1 MSKQQRTLK
10 KIIPTH
16 VLSPSKG
23 IIAVFVLVLLLLCGL
38 TVYISALPKFIGDQE
53 TVILGQSRFVPGSQ
67 AALRVAVRDV
77 RDASPVAGAALQ
89 VSMRPQSDVLS
100 SSKGGGKAITLFEGT
115 TDEHG
120 TADVSFQVPDAEDPA
135 QNLIIETRSDLGHDE
150 LERPITVK
158 RDYKVLLTTDKPLYQ
173 PGQTIHIR
181 ALALGAFDLHPA
193 EGQPVEFV
201 VADGKGNKVF
211 RKTVTTS
218 QYGIAAVDFVLAD
231 EVNTGRYKISAELE
245 KVSSERTVTVQHYV
259 LPKFKIDVETDK
271 SFYRPGDLVSGKL
284 TVYYFF
290 GKPVEEG
297 QVTIKGYTFDIE
309 RQQAINIQ
317 GVTDEEG
324 VFEFEFTLPDYFV
337 ASGLEGGISQ
347 FIMEI
352 AVQDQAEHIE
362 RTALSLPVAQESIVI
377 EAVPESG
384 ELKPGVEN
392 ILYIATVYPDGAPA
406 QCDVTVD
413 AEGQTFRLTTGE
425 YGLGE
430 LRLTPDR
437 PYMQLLITARD
448 EMGHTATLEHYVEGR
463 WEDEYVLLRPE
474 RVSYQVGETLHLE
487 VFASAPVGTAYL
499 DIVREGQTISTR
511 SLDIKNGRAE
521 AGVDLTADMFGT
533 LELHAY
539 KILRTGHIA
548 RDTRL
553 VVVDAANDLSLAISG
568 DQDTYLPGG
577 TAAIS
582 FQVSDKEGQ
591 SVPAAIGVSVVDE
604 ALFALA
610 EQDPGFAKIYFLLE
624 KELQQPKYQIKGF
637 TWGQV
642 MRENL
647 QPSRPDLRE
656 AQDTSAKAALALA
669 AERSFSLSGNS
680 HAEKAQRIEK
690 QQQRY
695 FKAVA
700 KAIFPFTVLLPL
712 GMALLTLV
720 SIRERRVIGLSL
732 MISLLLL
739 LIFACFLTIIP
750 VPDWAGPSPL
760 DKLGY
765 LLSEAGEGL
774 LCVIPVA
781 LLSGLVGLIVLVVH
795 AVREPDRPLG
805 WKLLLLLAYIVLL
818 PLLIYALIQ
827 SNWEPD
833 GTWAIVFL
841 IAYLL
846 ISASFVVHGVGFG
859 VKRRTGMAVAAFL
872 AAGFAFF
879 LILFPVA
886 PLYMMQGAQ
895 PPSVGFDA
903 GMRQAVPE
911 MPMSAGAPPMATPA
925 AMPTAVA
932 EEKGAG
938 AGAEQKEMPRLR
950 QYFPEALY
958 WNPEAVTDEN
968 GHLTLEIPMADSIT
982 TWRLTALASAQE
994 GQLGSATAGIRV
1006 FQDFFVDIDLPVY
1019 FTQGD
1024 EVSVPIAVYNYLPQA
1039 QTVQLTLTQEEWFEL
1054 LPALPVPSGVEGS
1067 TAEGD
1072 EAEKELFIEA
1082 DDVEVVYFRIRVVQ
1096 FGTHSL
1102 TMTALGEHM
1111 SDAIRRSITVY
1122 PDGKQ
1127 LEATFSDRLPAL
1139 SPAEG
1144 EEPMEKTVTIPAEAI
1159 NGTAKITCKIY
1170 PGVLSQ
1176 VVEGLEKLL
1185 RLPHG

>member
-1 MSKQQRTLK
+1 MSKQK
-10 KIIPTH
+10 KIT
-16 VLSPSKG
+16 LT
-23 IIAVFVLVLLLLCGL
+23 IIATAALILLLLCGL
-38 TVYISALPKFIGDQE
+38 TAYVSALPQFISDQE
-53 TVILGQSRFVPGSQ
+53 TVILGQSHFVPGSQ

-77 RDASPVAGAALQ
+77 RDASPVAGAALK
-89 VSMRPQSDVLS
+89 VSMRPQS
-100 SSKGGGKAITLFEGT
+100 GGKAVVLFEGT
-115 TDEHG
+115 TDKHG
-120 TADVSFQVPDAEDPA
+120 TADVNFQVPEAEDPA

-150 LERPITVK
+150 LERSVTVK

-231 EVNTGRYKISAELE
+231 EVNIGRYKISAELE
-245 KVSSERTVTVQHYV
+245 KVTSERTVTVQHYV

-271 SFYRPGDLVSGKL
+271 NFYRPGDRVSGKL
-284 TVYYFF
+284 DVTYFF

-297 QVTIKGYTFDIE
+297 QVTIEGYTFDIE

-317 GVTDEEG
+317 GKTDEEG
-324 VFEFEFTLPDYFV
+324 DFEFEFTLPDYFV
-337 ASGLEGGISQ
+337 ASGLEGGLSQ

-406 QCDVTVD
+406 QCAVTVD
-413 AEGQTFRLTTGE
+413 AEGRTLRLTTGQ

-430 LRLTPDR
+430 LRFTPNQ
-437 PYMQLLITARD
+437 PYLDVVVTARD
-448 EMGHTATLEHYVEGR
+448 EMGHTATLERYIEGR
-463 WEDEYVLLRPE
+463 WDEEYVLLRPE
-474 RVSYQVGETLHLE
+474 RVSYRVGETMRLE
-487 VFASAPVGTAYL
+487 VLTSAPVGTAYL

-511 SLDIKNGRAE
+511 SLDIEKGRTE
-521 AGVDLTADMFGT
+521 ADVDLTADMFGT

-539 KILRTGHIA
+539 KILRTGNIT

-582 FQVSDKEGQ
+582 FQVSDTVGQ
-591 SVPAAIGVSVVDE
+591 PVPAAIGVSVVDE

-637 TWGQV
+637 TWEQV

-647 QPSRPDLRE
+647 RPSRPDLQQ

-669 AERSFSLSGNS
+669 AERSFGLSGNS
-680 HAEKAQRIEK
+680 HDEKEQRIQE
-690 QQQRY
+690 QQQSY
-695 FKAVA
+695 FKGVA
-700 KAIFPFTVLLPL
+700 RAIFTFTLLLPL
-712 GMALLTLV
+712 GMVALTLL
-720 SIRERRVIGLSL
+720 SIREGKVIGLSL

-739 LIFACFLTIIP
+739 LFFACLLTIIP
-750 VPDWAGPSPL
+750 VPEWYGSGPL

-765 LLSEAGEGL
+765 LLNQAGEGL

-781 LLSGLVGLIVLVVH
+781 LLSGLVGVIVLAVH
-795 AVREPDRPLG
+795 AVRKPDRLLG
-805 WKLLLLLAYIVLL
+805 WKLLLLLAYNVLL
-818 PLLIYALIQ
+818 ALLIYALIRAGG
-827 SNWEPD
+827 EPD
-833 GTWAIVFL
+833 EGWIIASL

-846 ISASFVVHGVGFG
+846 IPASFVVHGVGFG
-859 VKRRTGMAVAAFL
+859 VKRQGRMAVASLL
-872 AAGFAFF
+872 AVGFASFGSIVVP
-879 LILFPVA
+879 LALMGPVVGGV
-886 PLYMMQGAQ
+886 YSSTVMSYS
-895 PPSVGFDA
+895 PP
-903 GMRQAVPE
+903 GMGRDFAVPMVEQAVP
-911 MPMSAGAPPMATPA
+911 SWAGAPTPSP
-925 AMPTAVA
+925 MPTTVA
-932 EEKGAG
+932 EEKEAGAK
-938 AGAEQKEMPRLR
+938 AGAEKETPRLR
-950 QYFPEALY
+950 QWFPEALY

-968 GHLTLEIPMADSIT
+968 GHLTLGVPMADSIT

-1039 QTVQLTLTQEEWFEL
+1039 QTVKLTLTQEDWFEL
-1054 LPALPVPSGVEGS
+1054 L
-1067 TAEGD
+1067 D
-1072 EAEKELFIEA
+1072 EAEKELFIES

-1096 FGTHSL
+1096 FGSHSL
-1102 TMTALGEHM
+1102 TMTALGERM

-1127 LEATFSDRLPAL
+1127 LEATCSDRL
-1139 SPAEG
+1139 
-1144 EEPMEKTVTIPAEAI
+1144 EEPVEKTVTIPAEAI
-1159 NGTAKITCKIY
+1159 NGTANITCKIY

>member
-1 MSKQQRTLK
+1 MSKQK
-10 KIIPTH
+10 KITLTIVAVV
-16 VLSPSKG
+16 VL
-23 IIAVFVLVLLLLCGL
+23 ALVLLCGL
-38 TVYISALPKFIGDQE
+38 TVYISVLPQFIGDQE

-77 RDASPVAGAALQ
+77 RDASPVTGAALK
-89 VSMRPQSDVLS
+89 VSMRPQS
-100 SSKGGGKAITLFEGT
+100 GGKAVVLFEGT
-115 TDEHG
+115 TNEHG
-120 TADVSFQVPDAEDPA
+120 TADVSFQVPETEDPA
-135 QNLIIETRSDLGHDE
+135 QNLIIETRSDLGRDE
-150 LERPITVK
+150 LERPVTVK

-173 PGQTIHIR
+173 PGQIIHIR

-193 EGQPVEFV
+193 EDQTVEFV

-211 RKTVTTS
+211 RKKVTTS

-245 KVSSERTVTVQHYV
+245 KTSSERTVTVQHYV
-259 LPKFKIDVETDK
+259 LPKFKMDVETDK
-271 SFYRPGDLVSGKL
+271 SFYRPGDLVSGKM

-297 QVTIKGYTFDIE
+297 QVTIEGYTFDIE

-317 GVTDEEG
+317 GKTDEEG

-392 ILYIATVYPDGAPA
+392 IVYVATVYPDGAPA
-406 QCDVTVD
+406 QCDVTVN

-430 LRLTPDR
+430 LRLTPNQ
-437 PYMQLLITARD
+437 PHMYFVITARD
-448 EMGHTATLEHYVEGR
+448 EMGHTATLEHSIEGR
-463 WEDEYVLLRPE
+463 WDEEYVLLRPE
-474 RVSYQVGETLHLE
+474 RVSYRVGETMHLE
-487 VFASAPVGTAYL
+487 VFTSAPVGTAYL
-499 DIVREGQTISTR
+499 DIVREGQTVSTR
-511 SLDIKNGRAE
+511 SLDIKDGRAE
-521 AGVDLTADMFGT
+521 ADVDLTADMFGT

-539 KILRTGHIA
+539 KILTAGNIT

-553 VVVDAANDLSLAISG
+553 VVVDAANDLSLAITG

-582 FQVSDKEGQ
+582 FQVSDIGGQ
-591 SVPAAIGVSVVDE
+591 PVPAAIGISVVDE

-642 MRENL
+642 MREDL
-647 QPSRPDLRE
+647 RPSRPDLRE

-669 AERSFSLSGNS
+669 AERSFSLSANS
-680 HAEKAQRIEK
+680 HDEKEQLIQK
-690 QQQRY
+690 QQQSY
-695 FKAVA
+695 FKGVA
-700 KAIFPFTVLLPL
+700 KAIFPFTLLLPL

-720 SIRERRVIGLSL
+720 SIREGRVIGLSL

-750 VPDWAGPSPL
+750 VPGWYGPSLL

-765 LLSEAGEGL
+765 LLGEASEGL
-774 LCVIPVA
+774 LCLAPIA
-781 LLSGLVGLIVLVVH
+781 LLSGLVGLIVLAVH

-805 WKLLLLLAYIVLL
+805 WKLLLLLAYIILL

-827 SNWEPD
+827 ANQEPD
-833 GTWAIVFL
+833 EGWVIVFL

-846 ISASFVVHGVGFG
+846 ISASFVVRGVGFG
-859 VKRRTGMAVAAFL
+859 VKRRAGMAVAAFL
-872 AAGFAFF
+872 AAGFAFVGPIAGPV
-879 LILFPVA
+879 LIGPAVGGVFSGVVSSYSA
-886 PLYMMQGAQ
+886 PGMQRDLAV
-895 PPSVGFDA
+895 PIAPMAA
-903 GMRQAVPE
+903 GMP
-911 MPMSAGAPPMATPA
+911 SATPA
-925 AMPTAVA
+925 PMPTAVA

-938 AGAEQKEMPRLR
+938 ARAGAEAEQQEMPRLR

-1024 EVSVPIAVYNYLPQA
+1024 EVSVPIAVYNYLPQP
-1039 QTVQLTLTQEEWFEL
+1039 QTVQLTLTQEDWFEL
-1054 LPALPVPSGVEGS
+1054 L
-1067 TAEGD
+1067 D
-1072 EAEKELFIEA
+1072 EAEKELFIES

-1127 LEATFSDRLPAL
+1127 LEATFSDRL
-1139 SPAEG
+1139 
-1144 EEPMEKTVTIPAEAI
+1144 EEPVEKTVTIPAEAI
-1159 NGTAKITCKIY
+1159 NGTANITCKIY

-1176 VVEGLEKLL
+1176 VVEGLETLL

>member
-1 MSKQQRTLK
+1 MSRQK
-10 KIIPTH
+10 KITLTI
-16 VLSPSKG
+16 VV
-23 IIAVFVLVLLLLCGL
+23 IAVLVLMLLCGL
-38 TVYISALPKFIGDQE
+38 TAYISALPKFIGDQE

-89 VSMRPQSDVLS
+89 VSMRPQS
-100 SSKGGGKAITLFEGT
+100 GGKAITLFEGT

-120 TADVSFQVPDAEDPA
+120 TADVSFQVPEAEDPA

-150 LERPITVK
+150 LERPVTVK

-218 QYGIAAVDFVLAD
+218 QYGIAAVDFLLAD

-245 KVSSERTVTVQHYV
+245 KTSSERTVTVQHYV
-259 LPKFKIDVETDK
+259 LPKFKIDIETDK

-290 GKPVEEG
+290 GKPVEAG
-297 QVTIKGYTFDIE
+297 QVTIEGYTFDIE

-347 FIMEI
+347 FIVEI

-377 EAVPESG
+377 ETVPESG
-384 ELKPGVEN
+384 ELKPGMEN

-406 QCDVTVD
+406 QCNVTVD

-448 EMGHTATLEHYVEGR
+448 EMGHTATLEHYMEGR

-474 RVSYQVGETLHLE
+474 RVSYRVGETLHLE

-521 AGVDLTADMFGT
+521 ADVDLTADMFGT

-582 FQVSDKEGQ
+582 FQVSDKDGQ

-647 QPSRPDLRE
+647 RPSRPDLRE

-680 HAEKAQRIEK
+680 HDEKAQRIQK
-690 QQQRY
+690 QQQSY

-700 KAIFPFTVLLPL
+700 KAIFPFTLLLPL
-712 GMALLTLV
+712 GMALLTLA

-739 LIFACFLTIIP
+739 LTFACFLTAIP
-750 VPDWAGPSPL
+750 VPDWVGPSPL

-765 LLSEAGEGL
+765 LLEEAGEGL
-774 LCVIPVA
+774 ICLAPVA
-781 LLSGLVGLIVLVVH
+781 LLSGLVGLIVLAVH
-795 AVREPDRPLG
+795 AVRQPDRPLG

-818 PLLIYALIQ
+818 PLLIYALIRADQ
-827 SNWEPD
+827 EPD
-833 GTWAIVFL
+833 EGWIIAFL

-846 ISASFVVHGVGFG
+846 ISASFVVRGVGFG

-872 AAGFAFF
+872 AAGFAF
-879 LILFPVA
+879 LGPIVLLVGPVIGGTFSNVVS
-886 PLYMMQGAQ
+886 YS
-895 PPSVGFDA
+895 PP

-911 MPMSAGAPPMATPA
+911 MAMPLSAGAPSSTPA
-925 AMPTAVA
+925 PMPTAVA
-932 EEKGAG
+932 EEKEAGAD

-950 QYFPEALY
+950 QWFPEALY

-1054 LPALPVPSGVEGS
+1054 L
-1067 TAEGD
+1067 D

-1127 LEATFSDRLPAL
+1127 LEATFSDRL
-1139 SPAEG
+1139 
-1144 EEPMEKTVTIPAEAI
+1144 EESVEKTVTIPAEAI

>member
-1 MSKQQRTLK
+1 MSKHKRITLA
-10 KIIPTH
+10 
-16 VLSPSKG
+16 
-23 IIAVFVLVLLLLCGL
+23 IIAVVVLVLVLLCSL
-38 TVYISALPKFIGDQE
+38 TVYVSALPQFISDQE
-53 TVILGQSRFVPGSQ
+53 TVVLGQSRFVPGSQ
-67 AALRVAVRDV
+67 AALRVAVRNV
-77 RDASPVAGAALQ
+77 RDASPVAGAALK
-89 VSMRPQSDVLS
+89 VSMRPQS
-100 SSKGGGKAITLFEGT
+100 GGQAVVLFEGT

-120 TADVSFQVPDAEDPA
+120 TADVSFQVPETDDPA
-135 QNLIIETRSDLGHDE
+135 QSLIIETRSDLGQDE
-150 LERPITVK
+150 LERPVTVR
-158 RDYKVLLTTDKPLYQ
+158 RDYKLLLTTDKPLYQ
-173 PGQTIHIR
+173 PGQTIHLR

-193 EGQPVEFV
+193 GDQPVEFV

-211 RKTVTTS
+211 RKKVTTS

-231 EVNTGRYKISAELE
+231 EVNTGRYKISAELG
-245 KVSSERTVTVQHYV
+245 KTISERTVTVQHYV
-259 LPKFKIDVETDK
+259 LPKFKIDIETDK
-271 SFYRPGDLVSGKL
+271 SFYRPGDRVSGKL
-284 TVYYFF
+284 NAYYFF

-297 QVTIKGYTFDIE
+297 QVTIEGYTFDIE

-317 GVTDEEG
+317 GKTDEEG

-347 FIMEI
+347 FIMEV

-362 RTALSLPVAQESIVI
+362 RTALSLPVAQESIII

-392 ILYIATVYPDGAPA
+392 IVYIATVYPDGAPA
-406 QCDVTVD
+406 QCEVTVD
-413 AEGQTFRLTTGE
+413 AEGQTFHLTTGE

-430 LRLTPDR
+430 LRFTPNR
-437 PYMQLLITARD
+437 PSMYFVITARD
-448 EMGHTATLEHYVEGR
+448 EMGHTATVERSLEGR
-463 WEDEYVLLRPE
+463 WENEYILLRPE
-474 RVSYQVGETLHLE
+474 RVSYRVGETMHLE
-487 VFASAPVGTAYL
+487 VFTSAPVGSVYL

-511 SLDIKNGRAE
+511 SLDIEKGRAE
-521 AGVDLTADMFGT
+521 ADVDLTADMFGT

-553 VVVDAANDLSLAISG
+553 VVVDVANDLSLAITS

-582 FQVSDKEGQ
+582 FQVRDAGGRPM
-591 SVPAAIGVSVVDE
+591 PAAIGVSVVDE

-642 MRENL
+642 MQVPTAE
-647 QPSRPDLRE
+647 PALRE
-656 AQDTSAKAALALA
+656 AKDTSAKAALALA
-669 AERSFSLSGNS
+669 AERSFTLSGNS
-680 HAEKAQRIEK
+680 HDEKAQRIQE
-690 QQQRY
+690 QQQSY
-695 FKAVA
+695 FKGVA
-700 KAIFPFTVLLPL
+700 KVIFPFTLLLPL
-712 GMALLTLV
+712 GMVALTLL
-720 SIRERRVIGLSL
+720 SIREGRVIGLSL

-739 LIFACFLTIIP
+739 MALVCFLTIIP
-750 VPDWAGPSPL
+750 VPGWYGSGPL
-760 DKLGY
+760 DRLGY
-765 LLSEAGEGL
+765 LLDQVGEGL

-781 LLSGLVGLIVLVVH
+781 LLSGLVGLIMLAIH
-795 AVREPDRPLG
+795 AVRQPDRPLG
-805 WKLLLLLAYIVLL
+805 WKLLLLLAYVVLL
-818 PLLIYALIQ
+818 PLLIYALIRGGQ
-827 SNWEPD
+827 EPD
-833 GTWAIVFL
+833 EGWIIAFL

-846 ISASFVVHGVGFG
+846 ISASFVVRGVGFLFTPAG
-859 VKRRTGMAVAAFL
+859 SPSAPAGFGIRRVGMAVAAFL
-872 AAGFAFF
+872 AAGFTFF

-886 PLYMMQGAQ
+886 LLAAGGPMMLGA
-895 PPSVGFDA
+895 PGAAFDA
-903 GMRQAVPE
+903 GVRRYGL
-911 MPMSAGAPPMATPA
+911 SAPPVVQMAAVTPA
-925 AMPTAVA
+925 PMPTAALA
-932 EEKGAG
+932 EEAAQEKKAG
-938 AGAEQKEMPRLR
+938 AGAEQPEMPRLR
-950 QYFPEALY
+950 QWFPEALY
-958 WNPEAVTDEN
+958 WNPQAVTDEN
-968 GHLTLEIPMADSIT
+968 GHLTLEIPLADSIT
-982 TWRLTALASAQE
+982 TWRLTALASAQQ

-1039 QTVQLTLTQEEWFEL
+1039 QTVKLTLTQEDWFEL
-1054 LPALPVPSGVEGS
+1054 L
-1067 TAEGD
+1067 D
-1072 EAEKELFIEA
+1072 EAEKELFIES
-1082 DDVEVVYFRIRVVQ
+1082 DDVEVVYFRIRVVR

-1102 TMTALGEHM
+1102 TMTALGERM

-1127 LEATFSDRLPAL
+1127 LEATCSDRL
-1139 SPAEG
+1139 EG
-1144 EEPMEKTVTIPAEAI
+1144 PVEKTVTIPAEAI
-1159 NGTAKITCKIY
+1159 NGTANITCKIY

>member
-1 MSKQQRTLK
+1 MSKQK
-10 KIIPTH
+10 KITLAI
-16 VLSPSKG
+16 VA
-23 IIAVFVLVLLLLCGL
+23 AVALVLLLLCGL
-38 TVYISALPKFIGDQE
+38 TVYISALPSLISDQE
-53 TVILGQSRFVPGSQ
+53 TVILGQSRFVPGSR
-67 AALRVAVRDV
+67 AALRVAVRNV
-77 RDASPVAGAALQ
+77 RDASPVAEAALK
-89 VSMRPQSDVLS
+89 VSMRPQS
-100 SSKGGGKAITLFEGT
+100 GGKAITLFEGT
-115 TDEHG
+115 TDQHG
-120 TADVSFQVPDAEDPA
+120 TADVSFQVPETDDPA
-135 QNLIIETRSDLGHDE
+135 QDLIIETRSDLGHDR
-150 LERPITVK
+150 LERPVTVR

-193 EGQPVEFV
+193 EGQTVEFV

-211 RKTVTTS
+211 RKKVTTS

-245 KVSSERTVTVQHYV
+245 KTSSERTVTVQHYV
-259 LPKFKIDVETDK
+259 LPKFKVDVETDR
-271 SFYRPGDLVSGKL
+271 SFYRPGDRVSGRL
-284 TVYYFF
+284 TARYFF

-297 QVTIKGYTFDIE
+297 QVTIEGYTFDIE
-309 RQQAINIQ
+309 RQQAINVQ
-317 GVTDEEG
+317 GKTDAEG

-362 RTALSLPVAQESIVI
+362 RTALSLPVAQESILI

-406 QCDVTVD
+406 QCAVMVNAD
-413 AEGQTFRLTTGE
+413 GQIFSLTTGK

-430 LRLTPDR
+430 LRFTPSQ
-437 PYMQLLITARD
+437 PYVNLVITARD
-448 EMGHTATLEHYVEGR
+448 EMGHTATVERSIQGT
-463 WEDEYVLLRPE
+463 WSEEYVLLRPE
-474 RVSYQVGETLHLE
+474 RASYRVGETMHLE
-487 VFASAPVGTAYL
+487 VFSSPPSVPPGRGEERGVGTAYL

-511 SLDIKNGRAE
+511 SLDIEKGRAE
-521 AGVDLTADMFGT
+521 ADVDLTADMFGT

-539 KILRTGHIA
+539 KILTTGNIA

-553 VVVDAANDLSLAISG
+553 VVVDAANDLSLAITG
-568 DQDTYLPGG
+568 DQESYLPGG

-582 FQVSDKEGQ
+582 FQVSDRGGRP
-591 SVPAAIGVSVVDE
+591 VPAAIGISVVDE

-624 KELQQPKYQIKGF
+624 KELQQPRYQIKGF

-642 MRENL
+642 MQVPPAGQVDNL
-647 QPSRPDLRE
+647 SLRE

-669 AERSFSLSGNS
+669 AERSFTLSGNS
-680 HAEKAQRIEK
+680 HDEKAQRIQE
-690 QQQRY
+690 QQQSY
-695 FKAVA
+695 FKGVA
-700 KAIFPFTVLLPL
+700 RVIFPFTLLLPL
-712 GMALLTLV
+712 GMVALTLL
-720 SIRERRVIGLSL
+720 SIREGKAIGLSL
-732 MISLLLL
+732 MVSLLLL
-739 LIFACFLTIIP
+739 LFFACFLTIIP
-750 VPDWAGPSPL
+750 VPEWYGSSPL
-760 DKLGY
+760 DRLGY
-765 LLSEAGEGL
+765 LLDRAGEGL

-781 LLSGLVGLIVLVVH
+781 LLAGLVGMIVLAVH
-795 AVREPDRPLG
+795 AVRGPDRPLG
-805 WKLLLLLAYIVLL
+805 WKLLLLLAYTALL
-818 PLLIYALIQ
+818 PLLIYALIRADQ
-827 SNWEPD
+827 EPD
-833 GTWAIVFL
+833 EGWIIVSL

-846 ISASFVVHGVGFG
+846 VSASFVVRGVGFG
-859 VKRRTGMAVAAFL
+859 VKRQAGMAVAAFL
-872 AAGFAFF
+872 AVGFAFF
-879 LILFPVA
+879 NPIIVFLVLLGPFVGGVYSSPVMFYGA
-886 PLYMMQGAQ
+886 P
-895 PPSVGFDA
+895 
-903 GMRQAVPE
+903 GMRQAVP
-911 MPMSAGAPPMATPA
+911 MVDMAAPMVKGVPAATPA
-925 AMPTAVA
+925 PAAA
-932 EEKGAG
+932 EIGKEKEAG
-938 AGAEQKEMPRLR
+938 AGAEQPEMPRLR
-950 QYFPEALY
+950 QWFPEALY
-958 WNPEAVTDEN
+958 WNPEAITDEN
-968 GHLTLEIPMADSIT
+968 GHLTLEIPLADSIT
-982 TWRLTALASAQE
+982 TWRLTALASAQQ

-1039 QTVQLTLTQEEWFEL
+1039 QTVRLTLTEEDWFEL
-1054 LPALPVPSGVEGS
+1054 L
-1067 TAEGD
+1067 D
-1072 EAEKELFIEA
+1072 EAEKELFIES

-1102 TMTALGEHM
+1102 TMTALGERM

-1127 LEATFSDRLPAL
+1127 LEATCSDRL
-1139 SPAEG
+1139 EG
-1144 EEPMEKTVTIPAEAI
+1144 PVEKTVTIPAEAI
-1159 NGTAKITCKIY
+1159 NGTANITCKIY

>member
-1 MSKQQRTLK
+1 MSKQKKTTLS
-10 KIIPTH
+10 IVAIV
-16 VLSPSKG
+16 VLMM
-23 IIAVFVLVLLLLCGL
+23 VLLCGL
-38 TVYISALPKFIGDQE
+38 TAYISALPKFISDQE

-77 RDASPVAGAALQ
+77 HDASPVAGATLK
-89 VSMRPQSDVLS
+89 VSMRPQS
-100 SSKGGGKAITLFEGT
+100 GGKAVTLFEGT
-115 TDEHG
+115 TNGHG
-120 TADVSFQVPDAEDPA
+120 TADVSFQVPETEDPA
-135 QNLIIETRSDLGHDE
+135 QNLIIETRSDLGRDE
-150 LERPITVK
+150 LERPVTVK
-158 RDYKVLLTTDKPLYQ
+158 RDHKVLLTTDKPLYQ

-193 EGQPVEFV
+193 AGQTVEFV

-211 RKTVTTS
+211 RKKVTTS

-245 KVSSERTVTVQHYV
+245 KTSPSTGSGQGSERTVTVQHYV
-259 LPKFKIDVETDK
+259 LPKFKTDIETDK

-297 QVTIKGYTFDIE
+297 QVTIEGYTFDIE

-317 GVTDEEG
+317 GVTDQEG

-392 ILYIATVYPDGAPA
+392 IVYIATVYPDGAPA

-413 AEGQTFRLTTGE
+413 TEEGETFRLTTGE

-430 LRLTPDR
+430 LRFTPDR
-437 PYMQLLITARD
+437 PYMYMVITARD
-448 EMGHTATLEHYVEGR
+448 EMCHTATLEHHLEGR
-463 WEDEYVLLRPE
+463 WENEYVLLRPE
-474 RVSYQVGETLHLE
+474 RVSYRVGETMHLE

-511 SLDIKNGRAE
+511 SLDIEDGRAE
-521 AGVDLTADMFGT
+521 ADVDLTADMFGT

-539 KILRTGHIA
+539 KILTAGNIT

-553 VVVDAANDLSLAISG
+553 VVVDAANDLSLAITG

-582 FQVSDKEGQ
+582 FQVSDAGDQ
-591 SVPAAIGVSVVDE
+591 PVPAAIGVSVVDE

-642 MRENL
+642 MQVSPEEPTLR
-647 QPSRPDLRE
+647 QAQDAALRE

-680 HAEKAQRIEK
+680 HDEKAQRIEK
-690 QQQRY
+690 QQQSY
-695 FKAVA
+695 FKGVA
-700 KAIFPFTVLLPL
+700 KVIFPFTLLLPL

-732 MISLLLL
+732 MITLLLL
-739 LIFACFLTIIP
+739 LFFACFLTAIP
-750 VPDWAGPSPL
+750 VPDWYGPSPL

-765 LLSEAGEGL
+765 LLGEAGEGL

-781 LLSGLVGLIVLVVH
+781 LLSGLVGMIVLAVH

-818 PLLIYALIQ
+818 PLLIYALIRANQ
-827 SNWEPD
+827 EPD
-833 GTWAIVFL
+833 EGWIIAFV

-846 ISASFVVHGVGFG
+846 VPASFVVRGIGFG
-859 VKRRTGMAVAAFL
+859 VKRQTGMAVAAFL
-872 AAGFAFF
+872 AAGLAFF
-879 LILFPVA
+879 SFGA
-886 PLYMMQGAQ
+886 PLLVGPVVGSTFSNVVSYS
-895 PPSVGFDA
+895 PPGMGRDFAVPMLEQAAPLSA
-903 GMRQAVPE
+903 GMP
-911 MPMSAGAPPMATPA
+911 APTPAPMA
-925 AMPTAVA
+925 TAVA
-932 EEKGAG
+932 EKKEAGAR
-938 AGAEQKEMPRLR
+938 AGAEKKEMPRLR
-950 QYFPEALY
+950 QWFPEALY

-1039 QTVQLTLTQEEWFEL
+1039 QTVKLTLTQEDWFEL
-1054 LPALPVPSGVEGS
+1054 L
-1067 TAEGD
+1067 D
-1072 EAEKELFIEA
+1072 EAEKELFIES

-1127 LEATFSDRLPAL
+1127 LEATFSDRL
-1139 SPAEG
+1139 EG
-1144 EEPMEKTVTIPAEAI
+1144 SVDKTVTIPAEAI

>member
-1 MSKQQRTLK
+1 MSKQK
-10 KIIPTH
+10 KL
-16 VLSPSKG
+16 VL
-23 IIAVFVLVLLLLCGL
+23 ITIAAFVLILVLLCGL
-38 TVYISALPKFIGDQE
+38 TAYISALPKFIGDQE
-53 TVILGQSRFVPGSQ
+53 TVILGQSRFVPGSR

-77 RDASPVAGAALQ
+77 RDASPVAGAALK
-89 VSMRPQSDVLS
+89 VSMRPQS
-100 SSKGGGKAITLFEGT
+100 GGKAVVLFEGT

-120 TADVSFQVPDAEDPA
+120 TANVTFQVPETEDPA
-135 QNLIIETRSDLGHDE
+135 QNLIIESRSDLGYDKME
-150 LERPITVK
+150 QPVTVK

-193 EGQPVEFV
+193 GGQPVEFV

-211 RKTVTTS
+211 RKKVTTS
-218 QYGIAAVDFVLAD
+218 RYGIAAVDFVLAD
-231 EVNTGRYKISAELE
+231 EVNTGRYKISAKLE
-245 KVSSERTVTVQHYV
+245 KTSSERTVTVQHYV

-284 TVYYFF
+284 TAYYFF

-297 QVTIKGYTFDIE
+297 QVTIEGYTFDIE
-309 RQQAINIQ
+309 RQQAVALQ
-317 GVTDEEG
+317 GETDEEG

-337 ASGLEGGISQ
+337 AGGLEGGISQ

-362 RTALSLPVAQESIVI
+362 RTALSLPVAQESIII
-377 EAVPESG
+377 EVVPESG
-384 ELKPGVEN
+384 ELKPELEN
-392 ILYIATVYPDGAPA
+392 IVYIATAYPDGAPA
-406 QCDVTVD
+406 QCEVTVD
-413 AEGQTFRLTTGE
+413 AEGQIFHLTTGE

-437 PYMQLLITARD
+437 PYVHLVITARD
-448 EMGHTATLEHYVEGR
+448 EMGHTATLERYLEGR
-463 WEDEYVLLRPE
+463 WESEHILLRPE
-474 RVSYQVGETLHLE
+474 RASYRVGETMRLE
-487 VFASAPVGTAYL
+487 VFTSAPVGTAYL

-511 SLDIKNGRAE
+511 SLEVKEGRAE
-521 AGVDLTADMFGT
+521 AYVDLTADMFGT

-539 KILRTGHIA
+539 KILRTGHIV

-553 VVVDAANDLSLAISG
+553 VVVDAANDLSLAITG

-582 FQVSDKEGQ
+582 FQVSDADGRP
-591 SVPAAIGVSVVDE
+591 VPAAIGVSVVDE

-637 TWGQV
+637 TWRQV
-642 MRENL
+642 MEV
-647 QPSRPDLRE
+647 PPEEPALRE

-669 AERSFSLSGNS
+669 AERSFTLNSNS
-680 HAEKAQRIEK
+680 HNEKLRQAQER
-690 QQQRY
+690 QARY
-695 FKAVA
+695 FKAVT
-700 KAIFPFTVLLPL
+700 KGIFPFTLIIPV
-712 GMALLTLV
+712 GMVLLTLF
-720 SIRERRVIGLSL
+720 SLRRDRVTGLSL
-732 MISLLLL
+732 LIGLLLL
-739 LIFACFLTIIP
+739 FVFSCGLMAIP
-750 VPDWAGPSPL
+750 TPEWYGPSPL
-760 DKLGY
+760 DKLEY
-765 LLSEAGEGL
+765 LLNEAGEGL
-774 LCVIPVA
+774 LCLAPIS

-795 AVREPDRPLG
+795 AVRQPDRPLG

-818 PLLIYALIQ
+818 PLLIYALIRAGR
-827 SNWEPD
+827 EPD
-833 GTWAIVFL
+833 EGWAIVGL

-846 ISASFVVHGVGFG
+846 VPGAFALRGIGFG
-859 VKRRTGMAVAAFL
+859 LKKRVGMAVAAFL
-872 AAGFAFF
+872 AAGFTFF
-879 LILFPVA
+879 APVIVPMLLIMPV
-886 PLYMMQGAQ
+886 
-895 PPSVGFDA
+895 VGGVFS
-903 GMRQAVPE
+903 GISSELTTRQAVPA
-911 MPMSAGAPPMATPA
+911 MPETAAPLGAPPAPMPTPA
-925 AMPTAVA
+925 MEA
-932 EEKGAG
+932 EKAAGEGKGAP
-938 AGAEQKEMPRLR
+938 AGEQKEMPRLR

-982 TWRLTALASAQE
+982 TWRLTALASAQQ

-1024 EVSVPIAVYNYLPQA
+1024 EVSVPIAVYNYLPQP
-1039 QTVQLTLTQEEWFEL
+1039 QTVQLTLTQEDWFEL
-1054 LPALPVPSGVEGS
+1054 L
-1067 TAEGD
+1067 D

-1127 LEATFSDRLPAL
+1127 LEATFSDRL
-1139 SPAEG
+1139 EG
-1144 EEPMEKTVTIPAEAI
+1144 PVEKTVTIPAEAI

>member
-1 MSKQQRTLK
+1 
-10 KIIPTH
+10 
-16 VLSPSKG
+16 
-23 IIAVFVLVLLLLCGL
+23 
-38 TVYISALPKFIGDQE
+38 
-53 TVILGQSRFVPGSQ
+53 
-67 AALRVAVRDV
+67 V
-77 RDASPVAGAALQ
+77 RDASPVAGAALK
-89 VSMRPQSDVLS
+89 VSMRPQS
-100 SSKGGGKAITLFEGT
+100 GGKAVTLFEGT

-120 TADVSFQVPDAEDPA
+120 TADVSFQVPDTEDPA
-135 QNLIIETRSDLGHDE
+135 QNLIVETRSDLGRDE
-150 LERPITVK
+150 MERPVTVK

-173 PGQTIHIR
+173 PSQTIHIR

-193 EGQPVEFV
+193 GGQPVEFV

-211 RKTVTTS
+211 RKTVQS
-218 QYGIAAVDFVLAD
+218 SLYGIAAVDFVLAD

-245 KVSSERTVTVQHYV
+245 KTSSERTVTVQHYV

-284 TVYYFF
+284 AVYYFF
-290 GKPVEEG
+290 GKLVEEG
-297 QVTIKGYTFDIE
+297 QVTIEGYTFDIE

-317 GVTDEEG
+317 GLTDEEG

-392 ILYIATVYPDGAPA
+392 IVYIATVYPDGAPA

-430 LRLTPDR
+430 LRFTPDR
-437 PYMQLLITARD
+437 PYMYLVLTARD
-448 EMGHTATLEHYVEGR
+448 EMGHTATLEHYIEGR
-463 WEDEYVLLRPE
+463 WDEEYVLLRPE
-474 RVSYQVGETLHLE
+474 RASYRVGETMHLE

-511 SLDIKNGRAE
+511 SLDIKDGRAK
-521 AGVDLTADMFGT
+521 ADVDLTADMFGT

-539 KILRTGHIA
+539 KILTAGNIT

-553 VVVDAANDLSLAISG
+553 VVVDAANDLSLAITG
-568 DQDTYLPGG
+568 DKDTYLPGG

-582 FQVSDKEGQ
+582 FQVSDKDGQ
-591 SVPAAIGVSVVDE
+591 SVPAAIGISVVDE

-642 MRENL
+642 MQVPPKE
-647 QPSRPDLRE
+647 PVLRE

-669 AERSFSLSGNS
+669 AERSFSLSGSS
-680 HAEKAQRIEK
+680 HAEKEQRIQK
-690 QQQRY
+690 QQQGY

-700 KAIFPFTVLLPL
+700 RAIFPFTLLLPL
-712 GMALLTLV
+712 CMGLLTLV
-720 SIRERRVIGLSL
+720 SMREGRVIGLSL

-750 VPDWAGPSPL
+750 VPDWYGPSPL

-765 LLSEAGEGL
+765 LLNEAGEGL
-774 LCVIPVA
+774 LCLVPVA
-781 LLSGLVGLIVLVVH
+781 LLAGLVGLIVLAVH
-795 AVREPDRPLG
+795 AVRQPDRPLG
-805 WKLLLLLAYIVLL
+805 WKLLLLLAYILLL
-818 PLLIYALIQ
+818 PVLVYALIR

-833 GTWAIVFL
+833 ETWAIVFL

-846 ISASFVVHGVGFG
+846 ISASFVVRGVGFG
-859 VKRRTGMAVAAFL
+859 VKRRVGMAVAAFL

-886 PLYMMQGAQ
+886 LLTAGSPMMWGAPGAALDSRMQ
-895 PPSVGFDA
+895 
-903 GMRQAVPE
+903 QAVPMVE
-911 MPMSAGAPPMATPA
+911 MAAPMVTPA
-925 AMPTAVA
+925 PMPTMVA
-932 EEKGAG
+932 EAPVEEKEADARAG
-938 AGAEQKEMPRLR
+938 VEQKEMPRLR

-1039 QTVQLTLTQEEWFEL
+1039 QTVQLTLTQEDWFEL
-1054 LPALPVPSGVEGS
+1054 L
-1067 TAEGD
+1067 D

-1082 DDVEVVYFRIRVVQ
+1082 DDVEVVYFRIRVIQ

-1127 LEATFSDRLPAL
+1127 LEATFSDRL
-1139 SPAEG
+1139 
-1144 EEPMEKTVTIPAEAI
+1144 EEPVEKTVTIPAEAI

>member
-10 KIIPTH
+10 NITLTH

-23 IIAVFVLVLLLLCGL
+23 IVAVFVLVLLLLCGL

-77 RDASPVAGAALQ
+77 RDASPVSGAALQ
-89 VSMRPQSDVLS
+89 VSMRPQ
-100 SSKGGGKAITLFEGT
+100 GGGKAITLFEGS
-115 TDEHG
+115 TDKHG
-120 TADVSFQVPDAEDPA
+120 TADVRFQVPETEDPT
-135 QNLIIETRSDLGHDE
+135 QNLIIETRSDLGHDK
-150 LERPITVK
+150 LERPVTVK

-181 ALALGAFDLHPA
+181 ALALGAFDLHPV
-193 EGQPVEFV
+193 ESQPVEFV

-245 KVSSERTVTVQHYV
+245 KVFSERTVTVQHYV
-259 LPKFKIDVETDK
+259 LPKFKIDAKTDK

-297 QVTIKGYTFDIE
+297 QVTIEGYTFDIE

-324 VFEFEFTLPDYFV
+324 AFEFEFTLPDYFV

-448 EMGHTATLEHYVEGR
+448 EMGHTATLEHYMEGR
-463 WEDEYVLLRPE
+463 WDYGNEYVLLRPE
-474 RVSYQVGETLHLE
+474 RVSYRVGETLHLE

-511 SLDIKNGRAE
+511 SLDIEPALSEVEGGGRAE
-521 AGVDLTADMFGT
+521 ADVDLTADMFGT

-582 FQVSDKEGQ
+582 FQVSDKDGQ

-637 TWGQV
+637 TWEQV

-647 QPSRPDLRE
+647 RPSRPDLRE

-680 HAEKAQRIEK
+680 HDEKAQRIEK
-690 QQQRY
+690 QQQSY

-700 KAIFPFTVLLPL
+700 KAIFPFTLLLPL

-739 LIFACFLTIIP
+739 LTFACFLTIIP

-818 PLLIYALIQ
+818 PILIYALIQ

-833 GTWAIVFL
+833 ETWAIVFL

-886 PLYMMQGAQ
+886 PLYMMQQAPQ

-903 GMRQAVPE
+903 GMRQAMPE
-911 MPMSAGAPPMATPA
+911 MPMSAGAPPMATP
-925 AMPTAVA
+925 MPTAVA
-932 EEKGAG
+932 EEKGAD

-958 WNPEAVTDEN
+958 WNPEAVTDES

-1039 QTVQLTLTQEEWFEL
+1039 QTVQLTLTQGEWFEL
-1054 LPALPVPSGVEGS
+1054 L
-1067 TAEGD
+1067 D

-1102 TMTALGEHM
+1102 TLTALGEHM

-1127 LEATFSDRLPAL
+1127 LEATFSDRL
-1139 SPAEG
+1139 EG
-1144 EEPMEKTVTIPAEAI
+1144 PVEKTVTIPAEAI

>member
-1 MSKQQRTLK
+1 MSKQK
-10 KIIPTH
+10 KITLTI
-16 VLSPSKG
+16 V
-23 IIAVFVLVLLLLCGL
+23 AVSVLVLVLLCGL
-38 TVYISALPKFIGDQE
+38 TAYISALPKFIGDQE

-77 RDASPVAGAALQ
+77 RDASPVARAALK
-89 VSMRPQSDVLS
+89 VSMRPQS
-100 SSKGGGKAITLFEGT
+100 GGKAVTLFEGT
-115 TDEHG
+115 TNEHG
-120 TADVSFQVPDAEDPA
+120 TADVSFQVPETEDPA
-135 QNLIIETRSDLGHDE
+135 QNLIIETRSNLGRDE
-150 LERPITVK
+150 LERPVTVK

-211 RKTVTTS
+211 RKKVTTS

-245 KVSSERTVTVQHYV
+245 KTSSERTVTVQHYV

-284 TVYYFF
+284 NATYFF
-290 GKPVEEG
+290 GKPVEES
-297 QVTIKGYTFDIE
+297 QVTIEGYTFDIE

-317 GVTDEEG
+317 GKTDEEG

-392 ILYIATVYPDGAPA
+392 IVYIATVYPDGSPA

-430 LRLTPDR
+430 LRFTPDR
-437 PYMQLLITARD
+437 PYMVLVITARD
-448 EMGHTATLEHYVEGR
+448 EMGHTATLEHYLEGR
-463 WEDEYVLLRPE
+463 WDDEYVLLRPE
-474 RVSYQVGETLHLE
+474 RVSYRVGETMHLE
-487 VFASAPVGTAYL
+487 VFTSAPVGTAYL

-511 SLDIKNGRAE
+511 SLDIENGRAE
-521 AGVDLTADMFGT
+521 ADIDLTADMFGT

-539 KILRTGHIA
+539 KILTAGNIT

-553 VVVDAANDLSLAISG
+553 VVVDAASDLSLAISG
-568 DQDTYLPGG
+568 DKDTYLPGG

-582 FQVSDKEGQ
+582 FQISDAGGQ
-591 SVPAAIGVSVVDE
+591 PVPAAIGVSVVDE

-647 QPSRPDLRE
+647 QPSRPDLRQ

-680 HAEKAQRIEK
+680 HDEKAQRLQK
-690 QQQRY
+690 QQQSY
-695 FKAVA
+695 FQAVA
-700 KAIFPFTVLLPL
+700 KAIFPLTLLLPL
-712 GMALLTLV
+712 GMVVLTLV
-720 SIRERRVIGLSL
+720 SMRERRVIGLSL
-732 MISLLLL
+732 MTSLLLL
-739 LIFACFLTIIP
+739 MIFACFLTLIP
-750 VPDWAGPSPL
+750 TPDWYGPSPL
-760 DKLGY
+760 NKLEY
-765 LLSEAGEGL
+765 LLEEAGEGL
-774 LCVIPVA
+774 LCLAPVA
-781 LLSGLVGLIVLVVH
+781 LLSGLVGMIVLAVH

-818 PLLIYALIQ
+818 PLLIYALIRANQ
-827 SNWEPD
+827 EPD
-833 GTWAIVFL
+833 EGWIIAFL

-846 ISASFVVHGVGFG
+846 ISTSFVVHGVGFG
-859 VKRRTGMAVAAFL
+859 LKRRAGMAVAAFL

-879 LILFPVA
+879 LALFPVA
-886 PLYMMQGAQ
+886 LLVAAGPMMGA
-895 PPSVGFDA
+895 PGAAFDA
-903 GMRQAVPE
+903 GLQR
-911 MPMSAGAPPMATPA
+911 SFAPPVGEIAAPMALGTPMPA
-925 AMPTAVA
+925 ATAVA
-932 EEKGAG
+932 EEAVEKEAE

-950 QYFPEALY
+950 QWFPEALY
-958 WNPEAVTDEN
+958 WNPQAVTDEN

-1024 EVSVPIAVYNYLPQA
+1024 EVSVPIAVYNYLPQP
-1039 QTVQLTLTQEEWFEL
+1039 QTVQLTLTQEDWFEL
-1054 LPALPVPSGVEGS
+1054 L
-1067 TAEGD
+1067 D
-1072 EAEKELFIEA
+1072 EAEKELFIES

-1127 LEATFSDRLPAL
+1127 LEATFSDRL
-1139 SPAEG
+1139 
-1144 EEPMEKTVTIPAEAI
+1144 EEPVEKTVTIPAEAI
-1159 NGTAKITCKIY
+1159 NGTANITCKIY

>member
-10 KIIPTH
+10 KIT
-16 VLSPSKG
+16 LT
-23 IIAVFVLVLLLLCGL
+23 IISVFILVLVLLCGL

-77 RDASPVAGAALQ
+77 RDASPVAGAALK
-89 VSMRPQSDVLS
+89 VSMRPQS
-100 SSKGGGKAITLFEGT
+100 GGKAVALFEGT

-120 TADVSFQVPDAEDPA
+120 TANVSFQVPETEDPA
-135 QNLIIETRSDLGHDE
+135 QNLIIETRSDLGQDE
-150 LERPITVK
+150 MERPVTVK

-173 PGQTIHIR
+173 PSQTIHIR

-193 EGQPVEFV
+193 GGQPVEFV

-211 RKTVTTS
+211 RKKVTTS

-245 KVSSERTVTVQHYV
+245 KTSSERTVTVQHYV

-284 TVYYFF
+284 TAYYFF
-290 GKPVEEG
+290 GKAVEEG
-297 QVTIKGYTFDIE
+297 QVTIEGYTFDIE

-392 ILYIATVYPDGAPA
+392 IVYIATVYPDGAPA

-437 PYMQLLITARD
+437 PYMVLVITARD
-448 EMGHTATLEHYVEGR
+448 EMGHTATLEHYIEGR
-463 WEDEYVLLRPE
+463 WDDEYVLLRPE
-474 RVSYQVGETLHLE
+474 RVSYRVGETMHLE

-499 DIVREGQTISTR
+499 DMVREGQTISTR

-521 AGVDLTADMFGT
+521 ADVDLTADMFGT

-539 KILRTGHIA
+539 KILTAGNIT

-553 VVVDAANDLSLAISG
+553 VVVDAANDLSLAITS

-582 FQVSDKEGQ
+582 FQISDAGGQ

-642 MRENL
+642 MQVPPEE
-647 QPSRPDLRE
+647 PILRE

-680 HAEKAQRIEK
+680 HDEKAQRIEK
-690 QQQRY
+690 QQQSY
-695 FKAVA
+695 FKGVA
-700 KAIFPFTVLLPL
+700 QAIFPFTLLLPL
-712 GMALLTLV
+712 GMVLLTLV
-720 SIRERRVIGLSL
+720 SIREGRVIGLSL

-739 LIFACFLTIIP
+739 LFFACFLTIIP
-750 VPDWAGPSPL
+750 VPDWYGSSPL
-760 DKLGY
+760 DRLGY

-774 LCVIPVA
+774 LCVVPVA
-781 LLSGLVGLIVLVVH
+781 LLSGLVGLIVLAVH
-795 AVREPDRPLG
+795 AVRQPDRPLG

-818 PLLIYALIQ
+818 PILIYALIR

-833 GTWAIVFL
+833 ETWAIIFL

-846 ISASFVVHGVGFG
+846 ISASFVVRGVGFG
-859 VKRRTGMAVAAFL
+859 VKRRVGMAVAAFL

-886 PLYMMQGAQ
+886 LLTAGGPLMMGA
-895 PPSVGFDA
+895 PGAAFDA
-903 GMRQAVPE
+903 GMQRDF
-911 MPMSAGAPPMATPA
+911 GLAPPMVEMA
-925 AMPTAVA
+925 APMPTAAPMVEVEVA
-932 EEKGAG
+932 EEKEAG
-938 AGAEQKEMPRLR
+938 AGAEQQQMPRLR

-1019 FTQGD
+1019 FTEGD
-1024 EVSVPIAVYNYLPQA
+1024 QVSVPIAVYNYLPQA
-1039 QTVQLTLTQEEWFEL
+1039 QTVKLTLTQEDWFEL
-1054 LPALPVPSGVEGS
+1054 L
-1067 TAEGD
+1067 D
-1072 EAEKELFIEA
+1072 EAEKELFIES

-1127 LEATFSDRLPAL
+1127 LEATFSDRL
-1139 SPAEG
+1139 
-1144 EEPMEKTVTIPAEAI
+1144 EEPVEKTVTIPAEAI
-1159 NGTAKITCKIY
+1159 NGTANITCKIY